1 MSAIVSPSRRWL
13 RSMGP
18 ADVRRVLSVEQASYD
33 FPWSERTFRDC
44 LRASYTCRIAE
55 GPDGVLGYG
64 IMSIGAGEC
73 HVLNLCV
80 HPGYRNHGL
89 GRELLEHLMD
99 IGRRFDATT
108 AFLEVRVSNEVAHRL
123 YSRLGFNEI
132 GTRRG
137 YYPAS
142 QGREDAIVLAR
153 ML

>member
-1 MSAIVSPSRRWL
+1 MSAIVSPWRRWL

-18 ADVRRVLSVEQASYD
+18 GDIARVLSVEQASYD

-44 LRASYTCRIAE
+44 LRAGYTCRIAE
-55 GPDGVLGYG
+55 GSDGILGYG
-64 IMSIGAGEC
+64 IMSIGASEC

-80 HPGYRNHGL
+80 HPGYRNLGL

-99 IGRRFDATT
+99 IGRRFEASM
-108 AFLEVRVSNEVAHRL
+108 AFLEVRVSNDVAYRL
-123 YSRLGFNEI
+123 YTNMGFNEI

-142 QGREDAIVLAR
+142 EGREDAIVLAR